1 MPNIKKKPAAK
12 TTLKAKAPA
21 KPAAKAKTPAKPAA
35 KAKAPAKPVAKAKT
49 PAKPV
54 KAPAKPAA
62 KAKTPAKP
70 VAKAKAPAKPA
81 AKPVAKAKAPA
92 KPAAKPVAKAKTP
105 AKPVKA
111 VAKPVAKTPAKAS
124 KPVAKVEPAKKGKA
138 VVVKAVPAKAVK
150 AEPKA
155 DAKAEA
161 KGKKVTAPEVE
172 GAAEVVGEEKKVRGR
187 KAKADAPVEGAEPV
201 LTDRQKARERK
212 AKEKALLK
220 EFAAQQLGSEAQQEL
235 RRTRLKTLIK
245 MGKSKGYLTHGEM
258 NDVMSDE
265 LSDADALETLI
276 SLLNDIN
283 ITVYEQAPDA
293 ETLLLNEN
301 GSAATTEEEAEE
313 EAEAALSTVDSEFG
327 RTTDPVRMYMRE
339 MGTVDLLTREGEIVI
354 AKKIEAGLKDMVMA
368 LAACPVTIGEILIN
382 VDKIISGEIEIDQF
396 VDGLVDPNAEDIKL
410 GPEEPE
416 VDPDA
421 EEGEDVGEDE
431 GGGGGGAATANA
443 KQLEELKQISL
454 EKFAIVRTQA
464 DKMRRAFD
472 KEGYNC
478 PAYIKAQ
485 DLIRGELLGFRLTAK
500 SVEKLCDTMRSQVD
514 QVWKLERGIVSLLVD
529 KVGVNRGDVLKDF
542 PKMSMNLTWTDKLLK
557 ENKPYTALLQR
568 NVPAV
573 QELQQKLIDIQTRV
587 VIPLPELK
595 EVNKRMTAG
604 EKRAREAKREMTV
617 ANLRLVISIAK
628 KYTNR
633 GLQFLDLIQEGNIG
647 LMKAVDKFE
656 YRRGY
661 KFSTYA
667 TWWIRQAITRSIADQ
682 ARTIRI
688 PVHMIETIN
697 KMNRISRQILQETG
711 HEPDAA
717 TLALKME
724 IPEDKIR
731 KIMKIAKEP
740 ISMETPIGDDED
752 SHLGDFIEDGNTLA
766 PAEAALHES
775 MRDVVKDVL
784 DSLTPREAKVL
795 RMRFGVEM
803 STDHTL
809 EEVGK
814 QFDVTRER
822 IRQIEAK
829 ALRKMRHPSRSD
841 KLKTFLE
848 ED

>member
-1 MPNIKKKPAAK
+1 MPNTKTKKPVK
-12 TTLKAKAPA
+12 PVKAA
-21 KPAAKAKTPAKPAA
+21 KPAPK
-35 KAKAPAKPVAKAKT
+35 AKAKT

-54 KAPAKPAA
+54 KAAAKPAP
-62 KAKTPAKP
+62 KAKTPTKP
-70 VAKAKAPAKPA
+70 APKAKAKAPAKPVKPVKAA
-81 AKPVAKAKAPA
+81 AKPAPKAKAKAPA
-92 KPAAKPVAKAKTP
+92 KPVKPVKVAAKPAPKAKAPAKPAKPAKAAAKPAPKAKAP
-105 AKPVKA
+105 AKPVK
-111 VAKPVAKTPAKAS
+111 PAKAAA
-124 KPVAKVEPAKKGKA
+124 KVPTKAVKVEPAKKGKTA
-138 VVVKAVPAKAVK
+138 TSKVEEVK
-150 AEPKA
+150 EL
-155 DAKAEA
+155 
-161 KGKKVTAPEVE
+161 KGKKAKAIDAEAPVVE
-172 GAAEVVGEEKKVRGR
+172 EEKKRGR
-187 KAKADAPVEGAEPV
+187 KAKAEVPADGAEPV

-220 EFAAQQLGSEAQQEL
+220 EFAAQQLGTEEQQEL
-235 RRTRLKTLIK
+235 RRARLKTLIK
-245 MGKSKGYLTHGEM
+245 MGMSKGYLTHGEM

-276 SLLNDIN
+276 SLLNDIG

-293 ETLLLNEN
+293 ETLILSDNT
-301 GSAATTEEEAEE
+301 AAAASEEEAEE

-368 LAACPVTIGEILIN
+368 LAACPVTIGEILSN
-382 VDKIISGEIEIDQF
+382 VDKIASGEIEIDQF

-416 VDPDA
+416 IDPDA
-421 EEGEDVGEDE
+421 EEGDEEGDDE

-472 KEGYNC
+472 KDGYNC
-478 PAYIKAQ
+478 PAWIKAQ
-485 DLIRGELLGFRLTAK
+485 DAIRAELLGFRLTAK

-529 KVGVNRGDVLKDF
+529 KVGVNRSEVLKEF

-568 NVPAV
+568 NVPAI
-573 QELQQKLIDIQTRV
+573 QELQQKLIDIQKNV

-595 EVNKRMTAG
+595 EVNKQMIAG

-766 PAEAALHES
+766 PAEAALHDS

>member
-1 MPNIKKKPAAK
+1 MTMKKPVSKVPAQKKSTKPVSKAK
-12 TTLKAKAPA
+12 TPVKTTKVPVKKIKPSVKAKPTKPIAKKAVKPIAKTISKVRAKPTTAPVKKGSAKPIAKPLGKTA
-21 KPAAKAKTPAKPAA
+21 KPAAK
-35 KAKAPAKPVAKAKT
+35 
-49 PAKPV
+49 
-54 KAPAKPAA
+54 
-62 KAKTPAKP
+62 
-70 VAKAKAPAKPA
+70 
-81 AKPVAKAKAPA
+81 
-92 KPAAKPVAKAKTP
+92 
-105 AKPVKA
+105 
-111 VAKPVAKTPAKAS
+111 S
-124 KPVAKVEPAKKGKA
+124 
-138 VVVKAVPAKAVK
+138 VKAVPKLTAKELAKK
-150 AEPKA
+150 AAAEKALKKAQEKAAKEQAKA
-155 DAKAEA
+155 DAKAAKLKAKEA
-161 KGKKVTAPEVE
+161 AIELDENGQPVKKT
-172 GAAEVVGEEKKVRGR
+172 RGR
-187 KAKADAPVEGAEPV
+187 KPKVEVISEPGV
-201 LTDRQKARERK
+201 DNRTDRQKARDRK

-220 EFAAQQLGSEAQQEL
+220 EFAAQQLGTEEQQEL
-235 RRTRLKTLIK
+235 RRSRLKTLIK

-276 SLLNDIN
+276 GLLNDIG

-293 ETLLLNEN
+293 ETLLLNEH
-301 GSAATTEEEAEE
+301 GHTASSEEEAEE

-368 LAACPVTIGEILIN
+368 LSACPVTITEILGN
-382 VDKIISGEIEIDQF
+382 VDKITSGEMEIDQF
-396 VDGLVDPNAEDIKL
+396 VDGLVDPNAVDI
-410 GPEEPE
+410 PMAPDEPDE
-416 VDPDA
+416 LEMMDEG
-421 EEGEDVGEDE
+421 EEGDDEE
-431 GGGGGGAATANA
+431 GGGGSGGGSSTASA
-443 KQLEELKQISL
+443 KQLEELKQRSL
-454 EKFAIVRTQA
+454 EKFAVIRTQF
-464 DKMRRAFD
+464 DKMRRAHD
-472 KEGYNC
+472 RDGYNS
-478 PAYIKAQ
+478 PGYLKAQ
-485 DLIRGELLGFRLTAK
+485 DVIRNELLGFRLTAK

-514 QVWKLERGIVSLLVD
+514 EVWKLERGIVSILVD
-529 KVGVNRGDVLKDF
+529 KIGVPRSEVIQAF
-542 PKMSMNLTWTDKLLK
+542 PKMSMNLRWTGNLLK
-557 ENKPYTALLQR
+557 DSKPYSALLER
-568 NVPAV
+568 NVPAI
-573 QELQQKLIDIQTRV
+573 QELQQKLIDIQTKV
-587 VIPLPELK
+587 VLPLNELK
-595 EVNKRMTAG
+595 EVNKQMIAG

-752 SHLGDFIEDGNTLA
+752 SHLGDFIEDSNTLA
-766 PAEAALHES
+766 PADAALHDS

>member
-1 MPNIKKKPAAK
+1 MPNTKTKKPA
-12 TTLKAKAPA
+12 P
-21 KPAAKAKTPAKPAA
+21 
-35 KAKAPAKPVAKAKT
+35 
-49 PAKPV
+49 
-54 KAPAKPAA
+54 
-62 KAKTPAKP
+62 
-70 VAKAKAPAKPA
+70 
-81 AKPVAKAKAPA
+81 
-92 KPAAKPVAKAKTP
+92 KAKTP

-111 VAKPVAKTPAKAS
+111 VAKPALKAKTPAKPVKAAAKPAPKAKAAAKPAPKAKAPAKPAPKAKAPAKPTPKAPA
-124 KPVAKVEPAKKGKA
+124 KPVKAVAKPAPKAKAPAKPVKAATKPVKAAAKPTTKVTAKPAKAEVKVEPVKKGKA
-138 VVVKAVPAKAVK
+138 ATTPKAELAKETNAAKEVKDKKAKA
-150 AEPKA
+150 AEL
-155 DAKAEA
+155 
-161 KGKKVTAPEVE
+161 EVP
-172 GAAEVVGEEKKVRGR
+172 VVEEEKKRGR
-187 KAKADAPVEGAEPV
+187 KAKADAPVENAEPV

-220 EFAAQQLGSEAQQEL
+220 EFAAQQLGTEEQQEL
-235 RRTRLKTLIK
+235 RRARLKTLIK
-245 MGKSKGYLTHGEM
+245 MGMSKGYLTHGEM

-276 SLLNDIN
+276 SLLNDIG

-293 ETLLLNEN
+293 ETLILSDNT
-301 GSAATTEEEAEE
+301 AAAASEEEAEE

-368 LAACPVTIGEILIN
+368 LAACPVTIAEILSN
-382 VDKIISGEIEIDQF
+382 VDKIASGEIEIDQF

-410 GPEEPE
+410 GPEESE

-421 EEGEDVGEDE
+421 DDEEDDGDDE
-431 GGGGGGAATANA
+431 GGGGGGGAATANA

-454 EKFAIVRTQA
+454 EKFAIVRAQA

-472 KEGYNC
+472 KDGYNC

-485 DLIRGELLGFRLTAK
+485 DAIRAELLGFRLTAK

-529 KVGVNRGDVLKDF
+529 KVGVNRGEVLKDF
-542 PKMSMNLTWTDKLLK
+542 PKMSMNLEWTDKLLK
-557 ENKPYTALLQR
+557 ENKPYSALLQR
-568 NVPAV
+568 NVPAI
-573 QELQQKLIDIQTRV
+573 QELQQKLIDIQKNV

-595 EVNKRMTAG
+595 EVNKQMIAG

-766 PAEAALHES
+766 PAEAALHDS